1 MACGLR
7 WVGLV
12 ILWTSLVWMTWC
24 LNRSWTLGISQSTY
38 VSMVQAVN
46 NAVGPLN
53 ALGLTSSYQ
62 NEGSAWETNWQ
73 EGKGHHMLLTP
84 VNLITF
90 ITLLLKP
97 SLVTS
102 TTSCSRSNINTIR
115 PTVRLAGVFFYILIL
130 YADDR
135 SRV

>member
-1 MACGLR
+1 
-7 WVGLV
+7 
-12 ILWTSLVWMTWC
+12 
-24 LNRSWTLGISQSTY
+24 
-38 VSMVQAVN
+38 MVEAVN

-90 ITLLLKP
+90 IPLLLKP
-97 SLVTS
+97 FLVTS
-102 TTSCSRSNINTIR
+102 TTSCSRSNRNMI
-115 PTVRLAGVFFYILIL
+115 PTTVCFPEMVFFSYPV
-130 YADDR
+130 R
-135 SRV
+135 